1 VNYRHHFHAGNFAD
15 VWKHVLLLA
24 TWEALQR
31 KDKGLLY
38 LETHAGR
45 GLYDLGQ
52 AGQGDRL
59 ARAPEWPLGIGRVRA
74 AANPPP
80 VVTRYLAAVDAC
92 AAQYAGAYPGSPWLV
107 TRALR
112 PQDRAVLAEWQ
123 AEEQALLAQN
133 LQGRPG
139 VRVEHRDGYGCP
151 RAHLPPP
158 ERRALVLIDPPYE
171 TGDEIGRVEVA
182 LRESLA
188 RLAGGTFMVWYPL
201 TPRAGVEPWLA
212 RLRQDRAGPPA
223 WTAELVVARG
233 PEAPRMPGCGML
245 VINPPWQLD
254 QELAPALRWLAE
266 VLALDTQAD
275 SRLDWLVPEA

>member
-59 ARAPEWPLGIGRVRA
+59 ARVPEWPLGIGRVRA

-80 VVTRYLAAVDAC
+80 VVARYLAAVDAC
-92 AAQYAGAYPGSPWLV
+92 AAQHAGAYPGSPWLV

-123 AEEQALLAQN
+123 AEEQAVLAQN

-151 RAHLPPP
+151 RAYLPPP

-171 TGDEIGRVEVA
+171 TEDEIGRVEVA
-182 LRESLA
+182 LREGLA
-188 RLAGGTFMVWYPL
+188 RLAGGTFVVWYPL

-223 WTAELVVARG
+223 WTAELFVARG

-245 VINPPWQLD
+245 VVNPPWQLD

-266 VLALDTQAD
+266 VLAQDAQAG